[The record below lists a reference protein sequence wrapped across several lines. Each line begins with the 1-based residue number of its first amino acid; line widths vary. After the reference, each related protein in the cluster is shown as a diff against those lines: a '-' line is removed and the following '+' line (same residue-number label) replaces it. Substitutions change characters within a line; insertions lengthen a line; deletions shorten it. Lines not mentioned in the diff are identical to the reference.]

1 MQFKL
6 FLRPLCSRRCREK
19 ERIGDELGECA
30 AVHCARSKRI
40 DAAATTI
47 RQSVLNGETRED
59 ISRLRLTSPF
69 IDWIC
74 GRSRLSATYTH
85 HFDKVE
91 LKAVRAPVPPSPRSS
106 LQLTYLSILDHCR
119 RSQQLHLW
127 SSLLPEFEYRS
138 SSCANLNNLISLTR
152 FAGAVYR
159 AESELGPGLNLE

>member
-6 FLRPLCSRRCREK
+6 FLRPLCSHRYREK
-19 ERIGDELGECA
+19 ERNGDELGECA

-59 ISRLRLTSPF
+59 IPRLRLTSPF

-74 GRSRLSATYTH
+74 GRSRLSAMYTH

-91 LKAVRAPVPPSPRSS
+91 LEPVPSSPHSS
-106 LQLTYLSILDHCR
+106 LQLTYPSILVNHCR
-119 RSQQLHLW
+119 RIQQLHLW

-159 AESELGPGLNLE
+159 AESELGPGLNPE